1 MSKAEKQ
8 MYLADRKLEVMFRS
22 SMIKEGVCVWKVL
35 IRNAKV
41 LVPKFVVWEGQHS
54 RVWPL
59 KMA

>member
-1 MSKAEKQ
+1 

-22 SMIKEGVCVWKVL
+22 SMIKEGVYIWKVL